1 VSEPKVGVVGL
12 GNMGRGIALN
22 LGKALRSVAVW
33 DIAPAARAP
42 FAGMK
47 GASIATPGEMACA
60 CSAIFFVVPG
70 SAEIS
75 QCLSGKQGVLAN
87 ARRGLVIYDLTS
99 SDPARTRR
107 LAQRAAAKGVAYL
120 DAGMSGGAAGA
131 DAGTLTLMIGGDK
144 RAYARTRRYLSPIA
158 ANPFYLGR
166 SGTGHALKLIHNM
179 VCHAIF
185 LATCEGGRMA
195 ERAGIRL
202 ADMIEVFNVSNARS
216 YASQVRFPRHILSG
230 TWDARSRIYNLRKDV
245 KMAVAMGRRSGAA
258 TAIGAAALGYLERAA
273 ALGMLDRD
281 FSLLYREF
289 EKVATKRR
297 DGKKQVVDKN
307 HPASRSRGTPP

>member
-1 VSEPKVGVVGL
+1 VSDPQVGVIGL
-12 GNMGRGIALN
+12 GNMGRGIAVN

-33 DIAPAARAP
+33 DVAPAARAP
-42 FAGMK
+42 FTKMK
-47 GASIATPGEMACA
+47 GASIATPGEMARA
-60 CSAIFFVVPG
+60 CSVIFFVVPG
-70 SAEIS
+70 TTEIT
-75 QCLSGKQGVLAN
+75 QCLNGKQGVLAN

-99 SDPARTRR
+99 SAPARTRR
-107 LAQRAAAKGVAYL
+107 LAKRAATKGVAYL

-144 RAYARTRRYLSPIA
+144 HAYARTRRYLRPIA
-158 ANPFYLGR
+158 ANPFYLGP
-166 SGTGHALKLIHNM
+166 SGAGHALKLIHNM

-230 TWDARSRIYNLRKDV
+230 TWDARSRIHNLRKDV
-245 KMAVAMGRRSGAA
+245 KMAVAMGRHAGAA
-258 TAIGAAALGYLERAA
+258 TSIGAAALGYLERAA
-273 ALGMLDRD
+273 ALGMLEKD
-281 FSLLYREF
+281 FSLLYRDF
-289 EKVATKRR
+289 EKIGAKRR
-297 DGKKQVVDKN
+297 GKRK
-307 HPASRSRGTPP
+307 